1 MLLAKRRQ
9 TRNRLLTTSTVVF
22 GKWTLLQSC
31 TLTRNCLQPR
41 NLDLIC
47 SSSTICCTD
56 TTNPASICHRQFSF
70 GWSGDRLMP
79 GWSCHHSIGLWFG
92 RVFMP
97 DLRREDIWL
106 CLGARSFHLSIYC
119 SPPFRHGHAPLSS
132 DLVACSCCSLD
143 LRREDIW
150 LCLGARSFHLSIY
163 CSPPFRHGHASLPS
177 DLVACSCC
185 LHDLR
190 CEDIRLCLGA
200 GCHLSFIVHHLLHVH
215 TLLSI
220 RLTKS
225 RIPAACLTFDARIFV
240 SVSGPAVI

>member
-119 SPPFRHGHAPLSS
+119 SPPFRHGHA
-132 DLVACSCCSLD
+132 
-143 LRREDIW
+143 
-150 LCLGARSFHLSIY
+150 
-163 CSPPFRHGHASLPS
+163 SLPS